1 MGGRLW
7 AQGCLPGLS
16 TLPSLETNLECAP
29 ETHTQAVGGPLWS
42 IYTPSAKAEGKT
54 VRVGQLLLFLS
65 LRSLGLAVSARRQAG
80 RGSCQFTRRLLR
92 VPGILQRLSCFLE
105 WIHAVTHFV
114 DEKPEARAKEVMV
127 FLKSTARQ
135 LQWVGLSAPP
145 LQNLQDSGT
154 GLASLP

>member
-1 MGGRLW
+1 M
-7 AQGCLPGLS
+7 
-16 TLPSLETNLECAP
+16 
-29 ETHTQAVGGPLWS
+29 
-42 IYTPSAKAEGKT
+42 
-54 VRVGQLLLFLS
+54 
-65 LRSLGLAVSARRQAG
+65 
-80 RGSCQFTRRLLR
+80 
-92 VPGILQRLSCFLE
+92 
-105 WIHAVTHFV
+105 THFV